1 MSEIAIS
8 EKKENIE
15 RSEESLVQATI
26 RIRADQR
33 NRLEVERRARGTNL
47 ADVLRD
53 NLDLAFAVKEELSKI
68 VEGEYDQ
75 NDPKNAPRL
84 VHSLLFRVE
93 ERILGA
99 LDSLS
104 QRIEHGFASH
114 QNGKSKR
121 NNADGS
127 TPSATSA
134 SANGNDISVTI
145 ENFLSLVTNSEE
157 HSPAIWIGAFL
168 EVVPRLELV
177 GMEQLGELQYKGETW
192 LEEHGYYSAN
202 NA

>member
-1 MSEIAIS
+1 MN
-8 EKKENIE
+8 ENIVNE
-15 RSEESLVQATI
+15 KQEDVARLEEILVQATI

-33 NRLEVERRARGTNL
+33 NRLESERRARGTNL
-47 ADVLRD
+47 AEVLRD
-53 NLDLAFAVKEELSKI
+53 NLDLAFAMKEELSKI

-104 QRIEHGFASH
+104 QRVENGFASN

-121 NNADGS
+121 RDADGS
-127 TPSATSA
+127 PSSTKPTR
-134 SANGNDISVTI
+134 ANGSDTTATI
-145 ENFLSLVTNSEE
+145 ENFLSLITNSDER
-157 HSPAIWIGAFL
+157 SPEIWIGAFL

-192 LEEHGYYSAN
+192 LEEHGFYSGKN
-202 NA
+202 D